1 MKKTLALI
9 LAMALCLSLAACS
22 GLTNSPADTPS
33 EAPAGSDAPAASEA
47 PDSGSS
53 DGAYTPFVDVQGVD
67 DSTIYVGNTAATTG
81 SYATVGV
88 PFNAGLEAAF
98 KAYNDNGGIGG
109 PVQQVV
115 NYYLAGADN
124 GTISSVTGQFHLDT
138 LQQGWYVGCALI
150 GSIIG
155 VLFAGSLSDSIG
167 RKKTMIIAATL
178 FSVCAVGCAV
188 CGDFTQLVCFRIT
201 GGVGIGIVSIVSP
214 IYISEV
220 ATADKRGTLVSLY
233 QLAITIGF
241 LAAYLVNFWIQDA
254 AQSATYSSDTLHHLL
269 KDEMWR
275 GMLGSMVVPALLYL
289 IIIFFIP
296 ESPRWMII
304 KGKGSQAAAVLR
316 RIYMSEDAA
325 SVQMEETRKS
335 LGSEKE
341 ADWKALLQPG
351 ILKAVIIGSA
361 IAILGQFM
369 GVNAVLY
376 YGPSIFEQAGLSSG
390 DSMFSQV
397 LVGAVNMLTTV
408 IAVFIIDKVGRKQL
422 VYWGV
427 SGMILSLLM
436 IGLYF
441 SLSGTLGLGNG
452 FLLAFFLFY
461 VFCCAI
467 SISAVVF
474 VLLSE
479 MYPNSVRGR
488 AMSIAGLALWIGTY
502 LIGQLTPWMLETLT
516 PAGTF
521 FLFAAMCV
529 PYMLIMWRAVPE
541 TTGKTLEEIEAYW
554 KSGEKRGK

>member
-1 MKKTLALI
+1 MKTNRGYVLF
-9 LAMALCLSLAACS
+9 MAVVAA
-22 GLTNSPADTPS
+22 
-33 EAPAGSDAPAASEA
+33 
-47 PDSGSS
+47 
-53 DGAYTPFVDVQGVD
+53 
-67 DSTIYVGNTAATTG
+67 I
-81 SYATVGV
+81 
-88 PFNAGLEAAF
+88 
-98 KAYNDNGGIGG
+98 GGILFGYDTA
-109 PVQQVV
+109 VIS
-115 NYYLAGADN
+115 
-124 GTISSVTGQFHLDT
+124 GTISNVTAQFGLDT

-155 VLFAGSLSDSIG
+155 VLFAGALSDSIG
-167 RKKTMIIAATL
+167 RKKTMLIAATL
-178 FSVCAVGCAV
+178 FCMSAV
-188 CGDFTQLVCFRIT
+188 CCAISADFIQLVCFRII

-220 ATADKRGTLVSLY
+220 SPADRRGTMVSLY

-254 AQSATYSSDTLHHLL
+254 AESSEYGSGVWNHLM
-269 KDEMWR
+269 KEEMWR
-275 GMLGSMVVPALLYL
+275 GMLGSMTVPALLYF
-289 IIIFFIP
+289 IVIFLIP
-296 ESPRWMII
+296 ESPRWLIV
-304 KGKGSQAAAVLR
+304 KGKGDKAIRTLT
-316 RIYMSEDAA
+316 RIYGDMTHAVA
-325 SVQMEETRKS
+325 QLEETRASIAGETKS
-335 LGSEKE
+335 E
-341 ADWKALLQPG
+341 WKALLQPG

-376 YGPSIFEQAGLSSG
+376 YGPEIFGKAGLSGG

-408 IAVFIIDKVGRKQL
+408 IAVFIIDRVGRKQL
-422 VYWGV
+422 IYWGV
-427 SGMILSLLM
+427 SGMIISLVM
-436 IGLYF
+436 IGSYF
-441 SLSGTLGLGNG
+441 LWGDGWGLGNG

-488 AMSIAGLALWIGTY
+488 AMSVAGLALWVGTY
-502 LIGQLTPWMLETLT
+502 LIGQLTPWLLENLT

-521 FLFAAMCV
+521 FLFAVMCI
-529 PYMLIMWRAVPE
+529 PYILIMWKAVPE

-554 KSGEKRGK
+554 KK